1 MLPIARAQWIEAET
15 SELVATLPDLPIE
28 RLAALA
34 VALRELAAATA
45 GAPARTAE
53 LLARV
58 VDQYRDGRA
67 ILEGWAVV
75 ASAAHTLARALVV
88 PADAALAAVQF
99 ELETLL
105 PAVAPP
111 GPRAQSP
118 DVPVASLYR
127 RT

>member
-1 MLPIARAQWIEAET
+1 MTPTARAQWIEAET
-15 SELVATLPDLPIE
+15 SALVATLPDLPE
-28 RLAALA
+28 DRLDTLAA
-34 VALRELAAATA
+34 ALRELATQVAD
-45 GAPARTAE
+45 APARTALTLAQVVE
-53 LLARV
+53 L
-58 VDQYRDGRA
+58 YRERRA
-67 ILEGWAVV
+67 LLEGWAVV

-88 PADAALAAVQF
+88 PADAALAAVRF

-105 PAVAPP
+105 PSVAPP